1 VSCVAVW
8 KEVLTLGTR
17 KVTLLLARRDSTVD
31 MTPKGSIAEVADL
44 VVGLDVLL
52 DCLTAVGIKSARAL
66 MVWDE
71 SMTMHMQRD
80 SLETVD

>member
-1 VSCVAVW
+1 
-8 KEVLTLGTR
+8 
-17 KVTLLLARRDSTVD
+17 VT
-31 MTPKGSIAEVADL
+31 PEGSITEVADL